1 MKILT
6 YFKQPST
13 ILLIINLISL
23 WGTIVYWFYGL
34 NWLGQITT
42 LVLTALTLFIIYRKQ
57 PQSKTKISLSH
68 PSSKISWLILIAI
81 VTTIIYLLRQRTTLP
96 LLSPWTQVNRYFW
109 LSCWLIAI
117 VGLITI
123 KANKKISTLTII
135 AWWLLIYG
143 IASCLYSTAYGF
155 DPFIHQA
162 AEKTIIAQGQI
173 SPKTPYYLGQYSL
186 VITIYH
192 LTGLAISSI
201 ERWLLPLLVACF
213 LPWFIIEWF
222 KQNHRSEQVGR
233 LAAWLWPIFSWPIF
247 IVTVPQNC
255 AYFLLVI
262 TIMAATWPNKSPLL
276 IWSSALASLA
286 CHPLAGL
293 PAITIALLSSLPQI
307 RQHWQKIIKWL
318 AVALTALVLP
328 LSLWL
333 TNWQHTKK
341 WQLGKPPIN
350 TFLASLNH
358 VFTFSHLWP
367 NQEHWLL
374 NLIYGWQ
381 AWQPIVAIIL
391 ILTGWYLLRNN
402 KTVWTSILKSLN
414 LSLIIAIIFTSLIPF
429 DFVIDYE
436 RYNYLARFSW
446 LAIIINLPAAFMA
459 FGLLAKKWLDSH
471 YKKIIWP
478 IIIAL
483 TALIIFSLYLTYPRD
498 DRYSHAQ
505 GLSTSQTDF
514 LAVQIIENQAND
526 DYIVLANQQVSAA
539 ALAQYGFYTG
549 KHQRYL
555 QDDIFYYPIPTSGIL
570 YPYYLKMVNDYPSRQ
585 TIAEAAKLAG
595 VHQAYFVLND
605 YWYGFEKL
613 AEEAAAEA
621 DEIIKIANGA
631 IIIFVYKNL

>member
-6 YFKQPST
+6 YLKQPPT
-13 ILLIINLISL
+13 ILLIINLISI
-23 WGTIVYWFYGL
+23 WGTIVYWLYGL
-34 NWLGQITT
+34 NWLGEIIT
-42 LVLTALTLFIIYRKQ
+42 LMLTVLTLFIIYRKQ
-57 PQSKTKISLSH
+57 PQSKTEK
-68 PSSKISWLILIAI
+68 PPQKKSSIISWFILIAI
-81 VTTIIYLLRQRTTLP
+81 IITFIYLLKQKTTLP
-96 LLSPWTQVNRYFW
+96 LLSPWTQVNWYFW
-109 LSCWLIAI
+109 LICWLIAAA
-117 VGLITI
+117 GLITI

-143 IASCLYSTAYGF
+143 IASSLYYSAYGF

-162 AEKTIIAQGQI
+162 AEKTIVAQGQI
-173 SPKTPYYLGQYSL
+173 NPKTPYYLGQYSL
-186 VITIYH
+186 VITIHH

-222 KQNHRSEQVGR
+222 KQNYRSEQVGR
-233 LAAWLWPIFSWPIF
+233 LATWLWPIFSWPIF

-381 AWQPIVAIIL
+381 AWQPLVAMGL
-391 ILTGWYLLRNN
+391 ILTGWHLLRKN
-402 KTVWTSILKSLN
+402 KTTWASILKLLN
-414 LSLIIAIIFTSLIPF
+414 LSLMIAIILTSFVPF
-429 DFVIDYE
+429 NFIIDYE
-436 RYNYLARFSW
+436 RYNYLTRFLW
-446 LAIIINLPAAFMA
+446 LAIIINLPAALMTFS
-459 FGLLAKKWLDSH
+459 LLAHKWLNSH
-471 YKKIIWP
+471 YKKLIWP

-483 TALIIFSLYLTYPRD
+483 TTLITFSLYLTYPRD

-505 GLSTSQTDF
+505 GLSTSQADF
-514 LAVQIIENQAND
+514 QAVQIIEQRAND
-526 DYIVLANQQVSAA
+526 NYIVLANQQVSAA
-539 ALAQYGFYTG
+539 ALAQYGFYPG

-555 QDDIFYYPIPTSGIL
+555 QNNLFYYPIPTSGIL
-570 YPYYLKMVNDYPSRQ
+570 YTYYLKMVNDYPSRQ

-595 VHQAYFVLND
+595 VHQAYFVLNN
-605 YWYGFEKL
+605 YWYGFEKI
-613 AEEAAAEA
+613 AKEAATEA

-631 IIIFVYKNL
+631 ILIFVYNNL